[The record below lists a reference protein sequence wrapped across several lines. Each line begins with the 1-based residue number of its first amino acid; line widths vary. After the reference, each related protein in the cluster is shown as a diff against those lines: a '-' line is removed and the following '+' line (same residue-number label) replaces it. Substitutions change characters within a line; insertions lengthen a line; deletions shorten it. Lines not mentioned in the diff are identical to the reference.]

1 MLIVGVKKVIVDDVI
16 VVVEEFEIESKYFN
30 FLFLKLYLNIEK
42 GFLCIV
48 YR

>member
-16 VVVEEFEIESKYFN
+16 VVDEEFEIDSKYFN
-30 FLFLKLYLNIEK
+30 FLFLKLDLNIEK
-42 GFLCIV
+42 GFLYIV

>member
-16 VVVEEFEIESKYFN
+16 VVDEEFEIVSKYFN
-30 FLFLKLYLNIEK
+30 FLFLKLDLNIEK
-42 GFLCIV
+42 CFLCIV

>member
-16 VVVEEFEIESKYFN
+16 VVDEEFEIDSKYFN
-30 FLFLKLYLNIEK
+30 FLFLKLGLNIEK
-42 GFLCIV
+42 GFLYIV